1 MGACVARVGAAEGS
15 IVGSSVGARVGACVA
30 PVGAAVGA
38 GVTPARRACAR
49 AQSLRDSRMY
59 LHPVLRT
66 HSRLLDK
73 DACVHPCVC
82 AHARAHVCMLCGPRT
97 LPSTV
102 RGTQYVPSCTLS
114 SRINI
119 GALPFVGAHCA
130 RRVHVPSGACIAARQ
145 LCAFVHAALQFEKDI
160 CAGTKALVSFSNMK
174 VPS

>member
-1 MGACVARVGAAEGS
+1 MGACVARVGLAVGS
-15 IVGSSVGARVGACVA
+15 IVGACVA
-30 PVGAAVGA
+30 RVGA

-66 HSRLLDK
+66 HSRLLDS
-73 DACVHPCVC
+73 DACVHPGVC
-82 AHARAHVCMLCGPRT
+82 AHARAHVCIDCGPRT
-97 LPSTV
+97 LPRTV
-102 RGTQYVPSCTLS
+102 LGTQYVPSCTLS
-114 SRINI
+114 SLINI

-130 RRVHVPSGACIAARQ
+130 RRVHVPSGACMAAIQ
-145 LCAFVHAALQFEKDI
+145 LCAFVHAALQFENDI